1 MRYRLLTVLLL
12 LACVMPVKAGL
23 VVTGKRVIYDE
34 RTGET
39 SVLIRKTV
47 GHDPSLIQVW
57 LDDGNVE
64 ADPQTLS
71 LPFLLTPAVARLEY
85 GRGQSVR
92 VLRTGGGLPED
103 RESVFGFNVLEIPA
117 AQQMSDMENPLV
129 FSSRLRIKFFYRPRG
144 LRGDPEQ
151 AHQALRFSLESGQ
164 DGQLRVRVRN
174 PSPYHVTF
182 QTLGLRGG
190 ADDTVLAEMGQMQFE
205 RMVDPM
211 GELVIPLEPVAASGR
226 QALSG
231 ARVHYGIVNDYGGV
245 TEGQRVLN

>member
-12 LACVMPVKAGL
+12 LACVLPVKAGL

-47 GHDPSLIQVW
+47 GQDPSLIQVW
-57 LDDGNVE
+57 LDDGNIE

-117 AQQMSDMENPLV
+117 AQQVSELDNPLV

-151 AHQALRFSLESGQ
+151 AHQGLRFSLESGP
-164 DGQLRVRVRN
+164 DGQLRLRVRN
-174 PSPYHVTF
+174 PSPYYVTF
-182 QTLGLRGG
+182 QTLGLVGG
-190 ADDTVLAEMGQMQFE
+190 ADTMLAEMSQMQFD

-245 TEGQRVLN
+245 TEGQRGLN

>member
-12 LACVMPVKAGL
+12 LACAMPVNAGL
-23 VVTGKRVIYDE
+23 VITGKRVIYDE

-47 GHDPSLIQVW
+47 GHDPSLVQVW
-57 LDDGNVE
+57 LDDGNIE
-64 ADPQTLS
+64 ADPQTLN

-92 VLRTGGGLPED
+92 IMRTGGGLPED

-117 AQQMSDMENPLV
+117 TQQLSEMDNPLV

-164 DGQLRVRVRN
+164 DGQLQLRVRN

-182 QTLGLRGG
+182 DTLGLRGG
-190 ADDTVLAEMGQMQFE
+190 ADTVLAEMGRMQFE
-205 RMVDPM
+205 RMVGPM
-211 GELVIPLEPVAASGR
+211 GELAIPLEPVAVTSR

-245 TEGQRVLN
+245 TEGQQILN